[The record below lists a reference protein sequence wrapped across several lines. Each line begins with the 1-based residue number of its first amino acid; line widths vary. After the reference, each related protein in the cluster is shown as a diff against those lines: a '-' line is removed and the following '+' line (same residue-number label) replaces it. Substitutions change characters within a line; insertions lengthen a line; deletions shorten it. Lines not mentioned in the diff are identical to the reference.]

1 MFRRDYIVRMIEDMT
16 AMVAKVL
23 TLKQERKTTEA
34 LWEIDELLNRHFPLN
49 SRLLNSLS
57 VEDIIDMFRFNGV
70 LESDK
75 LQGVAKLLKEE
86 GSIYAA
92 NGDHDAALFRSM
104 RALHLFLYADL
115 HGADREM
122 LQMTED
128 INELLEEVKAY
139 RLPAKT
145 ERLLL
150 DYMESIGHYS
160 KAEDSL
166 YRLWEQG
173 KMSHWKVMNCTDG
186 CCLNH
191 RKNWNKARFLS
202 MKWNKD
208 GKSGAGSQ
216 KFGGSR
222 KPNEYPFIYYR
233 CLCRKSIFRKPGS
246 SMLAEASSRRGIYA

>member
-34 LWEIDELLNRHFPLN
+34 LWEIDELLNRYFPLN

-92 NGDHDAALFRSM
+92 SGDNDAALFRSM
-104 RALHLFLYADL
+104 RALHLYVYADL

-122 LQMTED
+122 LQMTAD
-128 INELLEEVKAY
+128 IDELLEEVKAY

-150 DYMESIGHYS
+150 KYMESVGRYG

-166 YRLWEQG
+166 YRLLEQG
-173 KMSHWKVMNCTDG
+173 EDVTGEGEALYNRLLLKSPAELENGSLPLEEVEQGLKEW
-186 CCLNH
+186 H
-191 RKNWNKARFLS
+191 RITEARKEFEIL
-202 MKWNKD
+202 
-208 GKSGAGSQ
+208 
-216 KFGGSR
+216 
-222 KPNEYPFIYYR
+222 
-233 CLCRKSIFRKPGS
+233 
-246 SMLAEASSRRGIYA
+246 

>member
-104 RALHLFLYADL
+104 RALHLYLYADL

-150 DYMESIGHYS
+150 VYMESIGHYS

-173 KMSHWKVMNCTDG
+173 EDVSLEGDELYRRLLLKSPEELEQGSLPIHEVEQGWKE
-186 CCLNH
+186 
-191 RKNWNKARFLS
+191 W
-202 MKWNKD
+202 
-208 GKSGAGSQ
+208 
-216 KFGGSR
+216 SR
-222 KPNEYPFIYYR
+222 ITEVR
-233 CLCRKSIFRKPGS
+233 RES
-246 SMLAEASSRRGIYA
+246 EA

>member
-23 TLKQERKTTEA
+23 TLKQEKKTTEA

-57 VEDIIDMFRFNGV
+57 VEDIIDMFRFGGV
-70 LESDK
+70 IESDK

-86 GSIYAA
+86 GSIYAVS
-92 NGDHDAALFRSM
+92 GDKDPALFRSM
-104 RALHLFLYADL
+104 RALHLYLYANL
-115 HGADREM
+115 QGADRDL

-128 INELLEEVKAY
+128 IDELLQEVKAY
-139 RLPAKT
+139 VLPFKT

-150 DYMESIGHYS
+150 EYMESVGRYS

-173 KMSHWKVMNCTDG
+173 EDVAVEGDKLYQRLLLKSPAELEQGDLPMEEVEQGLKEWSRITEV
-186 CCLNH
+186 
-191 RKNWNKARFLS
+191 RK
-202 MKWNKD
+202 
-208 GKSGAGSQ
+208 
-216 KFGGSR
+216 
-222 KPNEYPFIYYR
+222 
-233 CLCRKSIFRKPGS
+233 
-246 SMLAEASSRRGIYA
+246 ASESLM